1 MEIKEVHFSK
11 QVTQARQIFLGISEK
26 DSSDDFRVISVGC
39 ERCLPEYL
47 IERASFPQYAEIHQ
61 NLGFTTFDFVVEGN
75 GTLTLNQKKYDLLP
89 GSLYFYSKNIPHRI
103 VTHQD
108 KLMLKYFLVCAHH
121 PSKKPF
127 GELSSSAAGFTQIQA
142 MDEIIDLFELILS
155 NANIEPHKSSAI
167 CDSLA
172 KPLIIK
178 IIENAGKANHSESR
192 AWQTYKRILQYIR
205 KNYYQIKSIEH
216 LANQVNL
223 DSAYLSRVFKRFH
236 KEPPYKFL
244 IRLKMSHAA
253 SLLLNSGDLV
263 KHVAY
268 ELGFENPFHFS
279 RTFKS
284 IYGVSPENFVRERN
298 GSSLIRPIEKT

>member
-1 MEIKEVHFSK
+1 
-11 QVTQARQIFLGISEK
+11 
-26 DSSDDFRVISVGC
+26 
-39 ERCLPEYL
+39 
-47 IERASFPQYAEIHQ
+47 
-61 NLGFTTFDFVVEGN
+61 
-75 GTLTLNQKKYDLLP
+75 
-89 GSLYFYSKNIPHRI
+89 
-103 VTHQD
+103 
-108 KLMLKYFLVCAHH
+108 
-121 PSKKPF
+121 
-127 GELSSSAAGFTQIQA
+127 

-268 ELGFENPFHFS
+268 ELDLKTRSTFPD
-279 RTFKS
+279 FKS

-298 GSSLIRPIEKT
+298 GSNLIKPIEKT